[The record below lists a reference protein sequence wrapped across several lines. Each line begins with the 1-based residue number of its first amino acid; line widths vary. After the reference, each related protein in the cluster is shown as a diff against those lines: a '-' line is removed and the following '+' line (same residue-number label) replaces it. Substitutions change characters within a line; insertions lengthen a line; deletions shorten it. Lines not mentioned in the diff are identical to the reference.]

1 MAIFETQS
9 PFNNNAPVANNNA
22 DRPKTQVYGNAG
34 YWAVDPET
42 QERTHISLPLGLGI
56 DTMTPKAAGKSQL
69 MQAKNALLTQLK
81 ELSEKLAPGEEM
93 EIPLTFVLRRV
104 ANHEQQDATN
114 NSFIAQMGDLA
125 QMQKAG

>member
-9 PFNNNAPVANNNA
+9 PFNNNAPAANNSA
-22 DRPKTQVYGNAG
+22 ERPKTQVYGNAG

-42 QERTHISLPLGLGI
+42 KERTHISLPLGLGI
-56 DTMTPKAAGKSQL
+56 DTMTPKSAGKSQL
-69 MQAKNALLTQLK
+69 MQAKNALLTQLQ

-114 NSFIAQMGDLA
+114 NSFIAQMGDLSMKEA
-125 QMQKAG
+125 S